1 MEKKLPKNWVETDLG
16 NILSLKNGYAFKTS
30 DYVETGVPIVRISNI
45 QQGKIDLEK
54 SISVNESLIK
64 DDFIIQKGDILIA
77 MSGATTGKY
86 GVFNEDVIALQNQ
99 RVGNLKPHATEL
111 LNKQYIYYLL
121 GSLKKEIENRAYG
134 GAQPNISPKLIESIP
149 INLPPFNEQN
159 RIVNKLDALFTQLE
173 TIKTNL
179 ANIPLLLK
187 DFRQQVLTQAVTG
200 KLTEEFRKNRNWEYK
215 KIEKITLKVGSGST
229 PTGGQ
234 AAYLD
239 EGIPLIRSMNVHFNG
254 IKYDGLAYLNEK
266 QAKGLKNVEVFENDI
281 LLNITGASIGRV
293 CLAPKEISGARVNQH
308 VCIIRVNNELKPSFL
323 NIYLSSPII
332 QNIINNENYGVTR
345 QSFTKAQ
352 ILELEIPIPSIEE
365 QEIILSKVE
374 SLFAKAD
381 EIEQQYKLLK
391 EKIDNLPQALL
402 HKMFKGELSEQLDS
416 DGYARELL
424 AAIEDLKKIKITKPK
439 TYKVPKEKLR
449 MVAEPK

>member
-1 MEKKLPKNWVETDLG
+1 MKKLPTNWVNVHLQDVTINVKGKKPKIQSEVEFEGSIPYMDIKALEYNVIRQFADIESSKHFEEGDVAMVWDGARSGWVSKTNFGAIGSTLV
-16 NILSLKNGYAFKTS
+16 AFK
-30 DYVETGVPIVRISNI
+30 PIKINSNY
-45 QQGKIDLEK
+45 L
-54 SISVNESLIK
+54 
-64 DDFIIQKGDILIA
+64 F
-77 MSGATTGKY
+77 
-86 GVFNEDVIALQNQ
+86 
-99 RVGNLKPHATEL
+99 
-111 LNKQYIYYLL
+111 YYLL
-121 GSLKKEIENRAYG
+121 EKYPFINSNARGVGIPHVDPTVLWSLEF
-134 GAQPNISPKLIESIP
+134 P
-149 INLPPFNEQN
+149 LPPLPEQN
-159 RIVNKLDALFTQLE
+159 RIVTKLDALFAQLE
-173 TIKTNL
+173 IIKTSL

-200 KLTEEFRKNRNWEYK
+200 KLTEDFRKQQKWEYK
-215 KIEKITLKVGSGST
+215 KIGKITLKVGSGST

-254 IKYDGLAYLNEK
+254 IKYDGLAYLNED

-374 SLFAKAD
+374 SILAKTDA
-381 EIEQQYKLLK
+381 IEQQYKALK
-391 EKIDNLPQALL
+391 EKTDNLPQSML
-402 HKMFKGELSEQLDS
+402 HKAFKGELTKQLDT
-416 DGYARELL
+416 DGDARDLL
-424 AAIEDLKKIKITKPK
+424 KEIETLKNKIKKAKTK
-439 TYKVPKEKLR
+439 
-449 MVAEPK
+449 

>member
-1 MEKKLPKNWVETDLG
+1 MKKLPTNWVNVHLQDVTINVKGKKPKIQSEVEFEGSIPYMDIKALEYNVIRQFADIESSKHFEEGDVAMVWDGARSGWVSKTNFGAIGSTLV
-16 NILSLKNGYAFKTS
+16 AFK
-30 DYVETGVPIVRISNI
+30 PIKINSNY
-45 QQGKIDLEK
+45 L
-54 SISVNESLIK
+54 
-64 DDFIIQKGDILIA
+64 F
-77 MSGATTGKY
+77 
-86 GVFNEDVIALQNQ
+86 
-99 RVGNLKPHATEL
+99 
-111 LNKQYIYYLL
+111 YYLL
-121 GSLKKEIENRAYG
+121 EKYPFINSNARGVGIPHVDPTVLWSLEF
-134 GAQPNISPKLIESIP
+134 P
-149 INLPPFNEQN
+149 LPPLPEQN
-159 RIVNKLDALFTQLE
+159 RIVTKLDALFAQLE
-173 TIKTNL
+173 IIKTSL

-200 KLTEEFRKNRNWEYK
+200 KLTEDFRKKQNWEYK

-254 IKYDGLAYLNEK
+254 IKYDGLAYLNED

-374 SLFAKAD
+374 SILAKTDA
-381 EIEQQYKLLK
+381 IEQQYKALK
-391 EKIDNLPQALL
+391 EKTDNLPQSML
-402 HKMFKGELSEQLDS
+402 HKAFKGELTKQLDT
-416 DGYARELL
+416 DGDAKELL
-424 AAIEDLKKIKITKPK
+424 KAIADLKNIKVTKPK
-439 TYKVPKEKLR
+439 TYKVSKEKLR
-449 MVAEPK
+449 LVAEPK

>member
-1 MEKKLPKNWVETDLG
+1 MKKLPKNWVECSLGEIAEWGSGGTPNRGIPSYYNGTIPWLKTGDLNDG
-16 NILSLKNGYAFKTS
+16 LITEVKEFITELGLKNSSAKMFPKNS
-30 DYVETGVPIVRISNI
+30 IV
-45 QQGKIDLEK
+45 
-54 SISVNESLIK
+54 
-64 DDFIIQKGDILIA
+64 IA
-77 MSGATTGKY
+77 MYGATIGKTGILNFASSTNQACAVAVPY
-86 GVFNEDVIALQNQ
+86 FNMNKFIYLF
-99 RVGNLKPHATEL
+99 LKSE
-111 LNKQYIYYLL
+111 
-121 GSLKKEIENRAYG
+121 KEKFIEKGKG
-134 GAQPNISPKLIESIP
+134 GAQPNISQAVIKAHN
-149 INLPPFNEQN
+149 INLPPLEEQN
-159 RIVNKLDALFTQLE
+159 RIVTKLDALFAQLE
-173 TIKTNL
+173 TIKISM

-381 EIEQQYKLLK
+381 AIEQKYKLFRD
-391 EKIDNLPQALL
+391 KIDNLPQALL
-402 HKMFKGELSEQLDS
+402 HKAFKGELSEQLDS
-416 DGYARELL
+416 DGDAKDLL
-424 AAIEDLKKIKITKPK
+424 EEIQKLKVGVSKVVKSKS
-439 TYKVPKEKLR
+439 YKVPKEKLR
-449 MVAEPK
+449 LVAEPK

>member
-1 MEKKLPKNWVETDLG
+1 MKKLPKNWVNVHLQDVTINVKGKKPKIQSEVEFEGSIPYMDIKALEYNVIRQFADIESSKHFEEGDVAMVWDGARSGWVSKTNFGAIGSTLV
-16 NILSLKNGYAFKTS
+16 AFK
-30 DYVETGVPIVRISNI
+30 PIKINSNY
-45 QQGKIDLEK
+45 L
-54 SISVNESLIK
+54 
-64 DDFIIQKGDILIA
+64 F
-77 MSGATTGKY
+77 
-86 GVFNEDVIALQNQ
+86 
-99 RVGNLKPHATEL
+99 
-111 LNKQYIYYLL
+111 YYLL
-121 GSLKKEIENRAYG
+121 EKYPFINSNARGVGIPHVDPTVLWSLEF
-134 GAQPNISPKLIESIP
+134 P
-149 INLPPFNEQN
+149 LPPLPEQN
-159 RIVNKLDALFTQLE
+159 RIVTKLDALFAQLE
-173 TIKTNL
+173 IIKTSL

-200 KLTEEFRKNRNWEYK
+200 KLTEDFRKKQKWEYK
-215 KIEKITLKVGSGST
+215 KIGKITLKVGSGST

-254 IKYDGLAYLNEK
+254 IKYDGLAYLNED

-374 SLFAKAD
+374 SILAKTDA
-381 EIEQQYKLLK
+381 IEQQYKALK
-391 EKIDNLPQALL
+391 EKTDNLPQSML
-402 HKMFKGELSEQLDS
+402 HKAFKGELTKQLDT
-416 DGYARELL
+416 DGDARDLL
-424 AAIEDLKKIKITKPK
+424 KEIETLKNKIKKAKTK
-439 TYKVPKEKLR
+439 
-449 MVAEPK
+449 